1 MGSIG
6 TFGSF
11 TQARLAIYAA
21 HKGLSVTGNNIANVN
36 TTGYTR
42 QRLFCVSASRSSATP
57 IWTSAIVVRWPT
69 WAAWM
74 PN

>member
-36 TTGYTR
+36 TTGFSGSGASWYT
-42 QRLFCVSASRSSATP
+42 ASMSCCMET
-57 IWTSAIVVRWPT
+57 VVYP
-69 WAAWM
+69 
-74 PN
+74 